1 MQYLTLRNTAEP
13 VLLKVNVDD
22 GSLSSVAR
30 DITQRAAEL
39 IEVLFDLITLI
50 LSGRSCVH

>member
-30 DITQRAAEL
+30 DIAQRAAEL